1 MALMFV
7 GGYMMKV
14 QRNPFGAALV
24 SFGLILVGVG
34 WGVLGLAWLADMILT
49 GGRVRRKTG
58 P

>member
-1 MALMFV
+1 MFV